1 MNIIL
6 KDVVTKLEPEVGMGA
21 TVVMWSDRHAATIIE
36 VSKDK
41 KSVVIQ
47 EDNVD
52 RIDNRGMCDWQEYS
66 YSRNPNVK
74 KQTYT
79 LRKNKRWVCKGE
91 PMKNG
96 TGILINVRDHYYDY
110 SF

>member
-21 TVVMWSDRHAATIIE
+21 TVVMWSDRYAATIVE

-47 EDNVD
+47 EDNAD
-52 RIDNRGMCDWQEYS
+52 RTDNRGMCDSQEYS
-66 YSRNPNVK
+66 YSPNPEAS
-74 KQTYT
+74 KQTFT
-79 LRKNKRWVCKGE
+79 LRKNGRWVREGE
-91 PMKNG
+91 PLKNG
-96 TGILINVRDHYYDY
+96 TSILINVRVHHYDY